1 MLQGQRTWIM
11 RILLV
16 DDSLTI
22 RTLIK
27 RTLVVDPDTEIS
39 EAANGVEALAQIAR
53 RRFDLVVLDMNMPV
67 MDGVETLESI
77 RAAPD
82 YAALPVVML
91 TSGKSEALVRRLVEL
106 RITDFLSKPLS
117 PNVLSVRLGRILER
131 LRTGERPHEAD
142 GADLSQR
149 RMLIVEQDPDRRH
162 FLATALAGH
171 YKLTEADS
179 AAAALQFCMADSPAT
194 FDVVLVGP
202 HVGLPPVEMFLRK
215 LRSLPPGASGRI
227 IGCVP
232 KGGQK
237 ADVGLRA
244 LFDAV
249 VENSSVPEIF
259 LADLVRAITGQQTPL
274 ARLLLVRPSLAE
286 DMVSAT
292 EQVFG
297 LMLSC
302 EVVAAVPGAPRRHA
316 WPGPCVMASIDLETA
331 DRAAL
336 NLLFRATRESADA
349 IAGGLIGV
357 AAGDVEEADVL
368 ASAAE
373 LVNIVHGRLRNR
385 LVDADIPVQLG
396 LPKTWIGVVPDG
408 AHHDPEAIGV
418 VITAPALNVE
428 FELVLSAAAGPTA

>member
-1 MLQGQRTWIM
+1 M
-11 RILLV
+11 RILVV

-22 RTLIK
+22 RSLI
-27 RTLVVDPDTEIS
+27 RRSLADVRDADIV
-39 EAANGVEALAQIAR
+39 EASNGVDALSQISR

-67 MDGVETLESI
+67 MDGLEALEAL

-91 TSGKSEALVRRLVEL
+91 TSEKNEALVRRLVEL

-117 PNVLSVRLGRILER
+117 PEVLSHRLTRVIER
-131 LRTGERPHEAD
+131 LREGDRAPVPTVSDQA
-142 GADLSQR
+142 AR
-149 RMLIVEQDPDRRH
+149 RILVVEQDPDRRH
-162 FLATALAGH
+162 FLMTALAGH
-171 YKLTEADS
+171 YALTEADS
-179 AAAALQFCMADSPAT
+179 AAAALQTCMADDSPR
-194 FDVVLVGP
+194 FDVVLAGP
-202 HVGLPPVEMFLRK
+202 HVGLPPAEMFVAK
-215 LRSLPPGASGRI
+215 FRSLPRATPGRL
-227 IGCVP
+227 IGVVP
-232 KGGQK
+232 KGVGV
-237 ADVGLRA
+237 ADARRG

-259 LADLVRAITGQQTPL
+259 LADLDRAVTGQQTPL

-302 EVVAAVPGAPRRHA
+302 EVLASAPSVPRRVG
-316 WPGPCVMASIDLETA
+316 WPGQCVLASIDLETE

-336 NLLFRATRESADA
+336 NLLFRATRQSTAA
-349 IAGGLIGV
+349 IAAALIGV
-357 AAGDVEEADVL
+357 SPADVEQTDVL

-385 LVDADIPVQLG
+385 LVDAEIQVQLG
-396 LPKTWIGVVPDG
+396 LPRTWLAEIPEGLHTDPD
-408 AHHDPEAIGV
+408 AIGAT
-418 VITAPALNVE
+418 IAAPALNAE
-428 FELVLSAAAGPTA
+428 FELVLSAGAPLSS

>member
-1 MLQGQRTWIM
+1 M

-22 RTLIK
+22 RTLI
-27 RTLVVDPDTEIS
+27 RRSLADVRDVEII
-39 EAANGVEALAQIAR
+39 EAANGVDALTQIAR

-67 MDGVETLESI
+67 MDGLEALEAL

-91 TSGKSEALVRRLVEL
+91 TSEKNEALVRRLVEL

-117 PNVLSVRLGRILER
+117 PEVLTHRLTRVIGR
-131 LRTGERPHEAD
+131 LREGDRLPVMAAEQA
-142 GADLSQR
+142 GR
-149 RMLIVEQDPDRRH
+149 RTLIVEQDPDRRH
-162 FLATALAGH
+162 FLLTALAGH
-171 YKLTEADS
+171 YTLTEADS
-179 AAAALQFCMADSPAT
+179 AAAALQVCMAEGAPR
-194 FDVVLVGP
+194 FDVVLAGP
-202 HVGLPPVEMFLRK
+202 HVGLPPVEMFVAKIRALAK
-215 LRSLPPGASGRI
+215 GAPGRV
-227 IGCVP
+227 IGVVP
-232 KGGQK
+232 KGVGG
-237 ADVGLRA
+237 ADPRRL

-259 LADLVRAITGQQTPL
+259 LADLDRAISGQQTPL

-302 EVVAAVPGAPRRHA
+302 EVLASAPGAPRRTS
-316 WPGPCVMASIDLETA
+316 WPGPCVLASIDLETE

-336 NLLFRATRESADA
+336 NLQFRATRQSACA
-349 IAGGLIGV
+349 IAAALIGV
-357 AAGDVEEADVL
+357 SPADVEETDVL

-385 LVDADIPVQLG
+385 LVDAEIHVHLG
-396 LPKTWIGVVPDG
+396 LPKTWQGEIAEGS
-408 AHHDPEAIGV
+408 HTDPAAIGV
-418 VITAPALNVE
+418 LITAPALNAE
-428 FELVLSAAAGPTA
+428 FELVLSAGASA

>member
-1 MLQGQRTWIM
+1 M

-22 RTLIK
+22 RSLIR
-27 RTLVVDPDTEIS
+27 RTVAGVPDAEIA

-53 RRFDLVVLDMNMPV
+53 RRFDLVVLDLNMPV
-67 MDGVETLESI
+67 MDGLETLEAI
-77 RAAPD
+77 RSAPD

-91 TSGKSEALVRRLVEL
+91 TSEKNEALVRRLVEL
-106 RITDFLSKPLS
+106 RITDFLSKPLT
-117 PNVLSVRLGRILER
+117 PDVLALRLGRIIER
-131 LRTGERPHEAD
+131 LRAGGRAVDAGESDDVR
-142 GADLSQR
+142 R

-162 FLATALAGH
+162 FLMTALAGH
-171 YKLTEADS
+171 YQLTDADS
-179 AAAALQFCMADSPAT
+179 AAAALQLCLADPPAV
-194 FDVVLVGP
+194 FDVVLVGR
-202 HVGLPPVEMFLRK
+202 HVGLPPVEMFLAK
-215 LRSLPPGASGRI
+215 LRGLSHGAPGRL

-232 KGGQK
+232 KGSSGI
-237 ADVGLRA
+237 DSGYRA

-249 VENSSVPEIF
+249 VESSSVPEIF
-259 LADLVRAITGQQTPL
+259 LADLVRAISGQQTPL

-302 EVVAAVPGAPRRHA
+302 EVCASAPAAPRRHA
-316 WPGPCVMASIDLETA
+316 WPGSCVMASIDLETP

-336 NLLFRATRESADA
+336 NLVFRATRDSASA

-357 AAGDVEEADVL
+357 PAGEVEEADVL

-385 LVDADIPVQLG
+385 LVDAEIQVQLG
-396 LPKTWIGVVPDG
+396 LPKTWIGEITGG
-408 AHHDPEAIGV
+408 AHHDPDAFGV
-418 VITAPALNVE
+418 VITAPALGAE
-428 FELVLSAAAGPTA
+428 FELVLSATAAPDE

>member
-1 MLQGQRTWIM
+1 M

-27 RTLVVDPDTEIS
+27 RTLKVDRDTEIS
-39 EAANGVEALAQIAR
+39 EAANGVEALALIAR

-67 MDGVETLESI
+67 MDGLETLEAL

-91 TSGKSEALVRRLVEL
+91 TSEKSEALVRRLVEL

-117 PNVLSVRLGRILER
+117 PDVLAVRLGRILER
-131 LRTGERPHEAD
+131 LRAGERPPEVGSPGND
-142 GADLSQR
+142 QR
-149 RMLIVEQDPDRRH
+149 RMLVVEQDADRRH
-162 FLATALAGH
+162 FLMTALAGR
-171 YKLTEADS
+171 YNLTGADS
-179 AAAALQFCMADSPAT
+179 AASALQLCMAEPPPT
-194 FDVVLVGP
+194 FDVALIGP
-202 HVGLPPVEMFLRK
+202 HVGLPPVEMFLGR
-215 LRSLPPGASGRI
+215 LRQLPSGPPGRI
-227 IGCVP
+227 IGWIQ
-232 KGGQK
+232 KGG
-237 ADVGLRA
+237 AGMSGARRA

-249 VENSSVPEIF
+249 VEGSSVPEIF
-259 LADLVRAITGQQTPL
+259 LADLVRAISGQQTPL

-302 EVVAAVPGAPRRHA
+302 EVIASTPGAPRRTA
-316 WPGPCVMASIDLETA
+316 WPGPCVMASIDLETP
-331 DRAAL
+331 DHAAL
-336 NLLFRATRESADA
+336 NLLFRATRESANA

-357 AAGDVEEADVL
+357 APSDVEEADVL

-373 LVNIVHGRLRNR
+373 IVNIVHGRLRNR
-385 LVDADIPVQLG
+385 LVDAEIQVQLG
-396 LPKTWIGVVPDG
+396 LPKTWTAEIPGGP
-408 AHHDPEAIGV
+408 HRDPEAIGV
-418 VITAPALNVE
+418 GISAPALNVD
-428 FELVLSAAAGPTA
+428 FELVLSAAAAPAA

>member
-1 MLQGQRTWIM
+1 M

-16 DDSLTI
+16 DDSSTI
-22 RTLIK
+22 RTMIRRSLADVK
-27 RTLVVDPDTEIS
+27 DVDIV
-39 EAANGVEALAQIAR
+39 EASNGVDALTHIAR

-67 MDGVETLESI
+67 MDGLEALEAL

-91 TSGKSEALVRRLVEL
+91 TSEKNEALVRRLVEL

-117 PNVLSVRLGRILER
+117 PDVLAHRLTRLIDRIREGDRRPLDGTERAGR
-131 LRTGERPHEAD
+131 RT
-142 GADLSQR
+142 LV
-149 RMLIVEQDPDRRH
+149 VEQDPDRRH
-162 FLATALAGH
+162 FLMTALSGH
-171 YKLTEADS
+171 YTLTGADS
-179 AAAALQFCMADSPAT
+179 AAAALQLCLADGAPS
-194 FDVVLVGP
+194 FDLVLIGP
-202 HVGLPPVEMFLRK
+202 HVGLPPVEMFVAK
-215 LRSLPPGASGRI
+215 LRALPRGTPGRL
-227 IGCVP
+227 IGVVP
-232 KGGQK
+232 KGVGG
-237 ADVGLRA
+237 ADPRRV

-259 LADLVRAITGQQTPL
+259 LADLERAVSGQQTPL

-302 EVVAAVPGAPRRHA
+302 EVLASAPGVPRRGA
-316 WPGPCVMASIDLETA
+316 WPGACVMATIDLETE
-331 DRAAL
+331 DHAAL
-336 NLLFRATRESADA
+336 NLLFRSTRESANA

-357 AAGDVEEADVL
+357 APTDVEEADVL

-385 LVDADIPVQLG
+385 LVDAEIQVQLG
-396 LPKTWIGVVPDG
+396 LPKTWTAEVPEG
-408 AHHDPEAIGV
+408 AHADPDAIGV
-418 VITAPALNVE
+418 IITAPALNVE
-428 FELVLSAAAGPTA
+428 FELVLSAGAPAV

>member
-1 MLQGQRTWIM
+1 M

-22 RTLIK
+22 RTLIRRSLAAVK
-27 RTLVVDPDTEIS
+27 DADIV
-39 EAANGVEALAQIAR
+39 EAANGVDALTQIAR
-53 RRFDLVVLDMNMPV
+53 RRFDLVVLDLNMPV
-67 MDGVETLESI
+67 MDGLEALEAL

-91 TSGKSEALVRRLVEL
+91 TSEKNEALVRRLVEL

-117 PNVLSVRLGRILER
+117 PDVLSHRLTRVIQR
-131 LRTGERPHEAD
+131 LREGDRVPATAVNPAG
-142 GADLSQR
+142 R
-149 RMLIVEQDPDRRH
+149 RTLVVEQDPDRRH
-162 FLATALAGH
+162 FLMTALAGH
-171 YKLTEADS
+171 YSLTEADS
-179 AAAALQFCMADSPAT
+179 AAAALQVCMAEAAPR
-194 FDVVLVGP
+194 FDVVLAGP
-202 HVGLPPVEMFLRK
+202 HVGLPPVEMFVAKIRAL
-215 LRSLPPGASGRI
+215 STGVPGRL
-227 IGCVP
+227 IGVVP
-232 KGGQK
+232 KGVGG
-237 ADVGLRA
+237 ADGRRL

-259 LADLVRAITGQQTPL
+259 LADLDRAISGQQTPL

-302 EVVAAVPGAPRRHA
+302 EVLASAPGTPRRTS
-316 WPGPCVMASIDLETA
+316 WPGPCVLASIDLETE

-336 NLLFRATRESADA
+336 NLQFRASRAAAGA
-349 IAGGLIGV
+349 IAAALIGV
-357 AAGDVEEADVL
+357 SPAEVEESDVL

-385 LVDADIPVQLG
+385 LVDAEIQVQLG
-396 LPKTWIGVVPDG
+396 LPKTWLGEIPEGS
-408 AHHDPEAIGV
+408 HSDPAAIGV
-418 VITAPALNVE
+418 LITASALDAE
-428 FELVLSAAAGPTA
+428 FELVLSAGASS